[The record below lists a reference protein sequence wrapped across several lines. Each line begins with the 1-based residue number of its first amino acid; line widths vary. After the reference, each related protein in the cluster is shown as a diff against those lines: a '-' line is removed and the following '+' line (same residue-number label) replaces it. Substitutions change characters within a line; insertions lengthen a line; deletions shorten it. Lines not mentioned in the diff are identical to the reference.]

1 MRGVEVMERPPLFS
15 LRVSPSVASV
25 LGAPGG
31 FVGAWDS
38 ECLFSP
44 LGALRTLRESPG

>member
-1 MRGVEVMERPPLFS
+1 MERASLFT
-15 LRVSPSVASV
+15 LRVSPSVASA

-31 FVGAWDS
+31 FVGAGDS